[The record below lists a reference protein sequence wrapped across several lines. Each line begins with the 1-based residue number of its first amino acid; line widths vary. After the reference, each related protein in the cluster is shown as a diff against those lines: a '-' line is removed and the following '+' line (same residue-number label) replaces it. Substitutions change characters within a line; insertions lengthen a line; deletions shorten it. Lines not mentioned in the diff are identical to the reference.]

1 MKKYELR
8 FAKAVGIPLNEES
21 KYNALYGTKKFS
33 INELVDDN
41 DLSKIN
47 KQLSQ
52 LVLTEENFDS
62 ENNNNT
68 NSSQNKSSND
78 YQNRIYLTRYRLAI
92 FLNFLKDVP
101 LDLDTMKNYYL
112 EYYVFD
118 QKVKIKLDA
127 NNLIKKGNFNYIPI
141 NKIRLFYFFSQSKK
155 EVNYFLNEQKVLTI
169 NLLVEI
175 KKNGP
180 SDLKKLGTIDI
191 DLTEF
196 VSDKI
201 IKREYFKYFSGK
213 DILPI
218 LSWGLNVYCLQ
229 KIYLILYDS

>member
-41 DLSKIN
+41 DFSKIN

-52 LVLTEENFDS
+52 LVLTEENSNS
-62 ENNNNT
+62 ENKN
-68 NSSQNKSSND
+68 NSSSPNKSGHD
-78 YQNRIYLTRYRLAI
+78 YQNRIYLTRYKLAI

-101 LDLDTMKNYYL
+101 LDLDIMKNYFL
-112 EYYVFD
+112 EYNIFD
-118 QKVKIKLDA
+118 QKVKIKLDS

-141 NKIRLFYFFSQSKK
+141 DKIRLFYFFSQSKK

-175 KKNGP
+175 KKNGA
-180 SDLKKLGTIDI
+180 SDLKKLGIIDI
-191 DLTEF
+191 DLREF
-196 VSDKI
+196 ISDKV

-213 DILPI
+213 EIFPI
-218 LSWGLNVYCLQ
+218 LSWGLNVYYIKTL
-229 KIYLILYDS
+229 S